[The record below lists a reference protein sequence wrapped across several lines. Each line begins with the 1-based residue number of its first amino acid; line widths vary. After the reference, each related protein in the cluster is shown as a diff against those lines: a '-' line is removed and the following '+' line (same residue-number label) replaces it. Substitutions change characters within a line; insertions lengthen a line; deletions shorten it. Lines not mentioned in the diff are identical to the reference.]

1 MFTTIV
7 MLCSVATA
15 NDCVLLT
22 DIRGP
27 LPSEEACIARANEIA
42 RDIGR
47 EYDFRKEPDFAG
59 IEWSYK
65 CDPLEGT
72 GV

>member
-1 MFTTIV
+1 MFTTLV
-7 MLCSVATA
+7 MMCSIATA

-27 LPSEEACIARANEIA
+27 LPNKDACLARANEII
-42 RDIGR
+42 RDIDR
-47 EYDFRKEPDFAG
+47 EFDFHKQPDFAG

-65 CDPLEGT
+65 CDPVEGT

>member
-1 MFTTIV
+1 MFTTLV
-7 MLCSVATA
+7 MICSVATA
-15 NDCVLLT
+15 NDCVLLS

-27 LPSEEACIARANEIA
+27 SPTKEACIARANEII
-42 RDIGR
+42 RDVDR
-47 EYDFRKEPDFAG
+47 EFDFRNDPDFAG
-59 IEWSYK
+59 VEWSYK